1 MLIKKELAQLP
12 LLDPPEIP
20 NDENRYYRKGTA
32 AAAIHELPRSGRV
45 LVADFYSET
54 TQKLHMRFFTDG
66 ENFITCDG
74 WPAVSWGKK
83 SPKGNDWCSGYYSTK
98 EDDALA
104 KEFLKDKRNWYHSL
118 ADLLADMASSWN
130 YEQREKRI
138 HGQKQMKE
146 KHFAMY
152 PKLPKNLGD
161 WCDEHLFSGGY
172 IFFTKKNPK
181 GVREARCGVC
191 GHEFEPAGD
200 VKHNKRG
207 HCPRCGRLSVYKA
220 EWIRKPVSDTKK
232 LCIAERVD
240 GNLLLRWMDVTRH
253 FGPYHFKKT
262 YSFQDAYYNLHLKG
276 AKATTVYSYQLLTY
290 GWNRKRNG
298 DICTNESRVYTD
310 NLDAVFG
317 RRFHGVDIREI
328 AAIGGEHIRFGKLL
342 NDLEEYPQT
351 EYLLKM
357 GLTELAGSVSKL
369 VSQGE
374 KGQKGFTELLGVS
387 RQLLPVYQRMNVTYN
402 EHRMIRAYG
411 KWVSEEDI
419 ENLRLLRIEGN
430 KVDAAEAVLQKM
442 TIQKF
447 NNYFWKQRRLNPD
460 RTAGHLVIEYRDYL
474 EMSLGLNIDLSH
486 KAVRYPSDLVEAHS
500 RLLGLFNTLDDKNH
514 AVDEAFAAAVAPI
527 YEQIGFTEYE
537 GKEFSVVFPKLRS
550 DLITEGTSLSHCVGR
565 MENYYKNHMAGTK
578 MIFFLRKNENPAKPF
593 FTMEVDM
600 TSFQILQLYGFGDSP
615 APEKVRKFAE
625 SFVQHLSKAWK
636 KGREI
641 A

>member
-12 LLDPPEIP
+12 LLDPPELP
-20 NDENRYYRKGTA
+20 EDAGKYRYRGLA

-45 LVADFYSET
+45 LVADFYQGSQHE
-54 TQKLHMRFFTDG
+54 LFMRFFTDG

-83 SPKGNDWCSGYYSTK
+83 SPKGSDWCSGFYSTK
-98 EDDALA
+98 EADAMA

-118 ADLLADMASSWN
+118 TDLLADMASSWN
-130 YEQREKRI
+130 YEQRQKRAY
-138 HGQKQMKE
+138 GQQQMKE

-152 PKLPKNLGD
+152 PKLPENLGD
-161 WCDEHLFSGGY
+161 WCDERLFSGGY
-172 IFFTKKNPK
+172 IFFTKKSPK
-181 GVREARCGVC
+181 GIREARCGFC

-207 HCPRCGRLSVYKA
+207 LCPKCGRISVYKA
-220 EWIRKPVSDTKK
+220 EWIRKPISDTKR
-232 LCIAERVD
+232 LCIAERVE
-240 GNLLLRWMDVTRH
+240 GNLLLRWMDVTRY

-262 YSFQDAYYNLHLKG
+262 YSFQDTHYNLHLKG
-276 AKATTVYSYQLLTY
+276 KTVTTVYSYRLFGY
-290 GWNRKRNG
+290 GWNRRKNG
-298 DICTNESRVYTD
+298 DICEKESRVYTD

-317 RRFHGVDIREI
+317 ERFHGVDIREI
-328 AAIGGEHIRFGKLL
+328 AAIGGETIRFGRLL
-342 NDLEEYPQT
+342 HDLENYPQT

-357 GLTELAGSVSKL
+357 GLTELAGSVRQL
-369 VSQGE
+369 VGQGGKE
-374 KGQKGFTELLGVS
+374 LKGFTEFLGVS
-387 RQLLPVYQRMNVTYN
+387 RQLLPIYQSMNVSYN

-430 KVDAAEAVLQKM
+430 KVDAAEVVLQKM

-447 NNYFWKQRRLNPD
+447 NNYFWKQHCLNPD
-460 RTAGHLVIEYRDYL
+460 RTAGHLVTEYRDYL
-474 EMSLGLNIDLSH
+474 EMALSLKIDLTH

-514 AVDEAFAAAVAPI
+514 AVDEAFAAAVAPL
-527 YEQIGFTEYE
+527 YEQIGFTEYQ
-537 GKEFSVVFPKLRS
+537 GKEYSVVFPKLRS

-578 MIFFLRKNENPAKPF
+578 MIFFLRKNENPSKPF

-600 TSFQILQLYGFGDSP
+600 STFQILQLYGFGDSP
-615 APEKVRKFAE
+615 APAPVRKAAE
-625 SFVQHLSKAWK
+625 GFVQQLSKAWK
-636 KGREI
+636 KGRKI